1 MNLFIDSAMLDAL
14 SGEARQ
20 SPRLRKNRNF
30 HANESAA
37 SHRLL
42 NALEPGSYLQPHR
55 HLDTAKDETILILR
69 GALGAVFFDET
80 GQVGDTALLSPG
92 GTTVGLNIPS
102 GIYHTV
108 FAIET
113 GTVIFEAK
121 AGPYA
126 PLAGA
131 EKAPWAPAE
140 GAVEAKDYMERLAR
154 LVVSREVDNKAGMP

>member
-1 MNLFIDSAMLDAL
+1 MSFFVDSAMLDAL
-14 SGEARQ
+14 SDEARQ

-30 HANESAA
+30 HADESAA

-55 HLDTAKDETILILR
+55 HLDAAKDESILILR

-80 GQVGDTALLSPG
+80 GMVTDTALLSPG

-126 PLAGA
+126 PLAAA

-140 GAVEAKDYMERLAR
+140 GAVEAKDYMEGLAR
-154 LVVSREVDNKAGMP
+154 LVVSREADNKTGRP